1 MKKIFS
7 LFAACV
13 FVLAA
18 NAQKYYLVGA
28 FNDWKLE
35 TAVEFQYVSGVLTAQ
50 VANLNGTFKV
60 IQDKAWTN
68 QWATNWDTK
77 AGLEMNVPY
86 EMGAK
91 NGGPDPAN
99 LALANPFGGYNN
111 AKLTLSVGEKMVLT
125 LVSGNFY
132 VTTNDWYV
140 PGAWQTTQW
149 KCTDDAKMT
158 AVSGKT
164 NTYELKIA
172 ELKGE
177 FKVVYGQ
184 WAVEF
189 GSQKDA
195 HEKWALDTEMAL
207 AFPCSNMEAPEGA
220 PYQNVILTLVVDYEK
235 VEAKLTI
242 KKEGGA
248 AIDNTTIDAK
258 AIKTFENG
266 QLVIIKNGVRY
277 DATGAVLR

>member
-18 NAQKYYLVGA
+18 SAQKYYLVGA

-35 TAVEFQYVSGVLTAQ
+35 TAVEFQDVSGVLTAE
-50 VANLNGTFKV
+50 VANMTGTFKV
-60 IQDKAWTN
+60 IKGQSWGTEYASN
-68 QWATNWDTK
+68 GN
-77 AGLEMNVPY
+77 GLKFNEDY
-86 EMGAK
+86 TLK
-91 NGGPDPAN
+91 LGGDN
-99 LALANPFGGYNN
+99 LALANPFGGYKN
-111 AKLTLSVGEKMVLT
+111 AKFTLTITGETHVLK
-125 LVSGNFY
+125 LVSGELEM
-132 VTTNDWYV
+132 TQNDWYV

-158 AVSGKT
+158 AVAGKT

-189 GSQKDA
+189 GSKKDA